1 MTGEALTGL
10 IMLVVMIG
18 VIFIGFPISFTLL
31 FLALTFGYFSF
42 GHTVFDLAYFQTIG
56 MMKEELLAAVPL
68 FVLMG
73 AAIGKSLD
81 SLSRLTRDQ
90 VKQERR
96 QKFLAMGGL

>member
-1 MTGEALTGL
+1 L
-10 IMLVVMIG
+10 
-18 VIFIGFPISFTLL
+18 
-31 FLALTFGYFSF
+31 
-42 GHTVFDLAYFQTIG
+42 
-56 MMKEELLAAVPL
+56 
-68 FVLMG
+68 G